1 MNLNVFV
8 ASTPLQLIS
17 CAEARA
23 RYECEASSCLLII
36 ARPDNKVTENQ
47 MAFRYPDNLLEEKY
61 FLPAPEICV
70 PETVR
75 PPDRSI
81 VHRE

>member
-1 MNLNVFV
+1 MKLNVFV

-23 RYECEASSCLLII
+23 RYDCAPQSCLLII

-47 MAFRYPDNLLEEKY
+47 MAFLL
-61 FLPAPEICV
+61 
-70 PETVR
+70 
-75 PPDRSI
+75 DRLRLNDIPTS
-81 VHRE
+81 